1 MVPGSQGC
9 VIDRGNA
16 SYVNVFGDTGNFL
29 KVSYFTRDELSG
41 LEFGSNAYHIQN
53 LNNHAVMSNQERII
67 TGEKDYYSF
76 LFPDLDGGT
85 PAKCENLWVF
95 NGGLN
100 DFEIREDLTDA
111 EVLQCVAWDEDFDI
125 DPVLNQRG
133 RYNGVRRTMGSQLV
147 LNDWSTNSATNTAT
161 DWVLTLPGQYLM
173 LNLPVYVDFDAGDR
187 DNCYNRGEALS
198 IREAFGAE
206 PDLRVPATCDAR
218 DLPVEVRI
226 AFTDREEQTI
236 VSEDGGLV
244 ISPETSDRPS
254 TAILP
259 YEVNVI
265 QWTDGGLD
273 PILGSDYATTIT
285 IASDVLTTPNGWA
298 ELSVK
303 PDTTTG
309 KDQGIVDYTDVG
321 GLFPGVDPFNYRV
334 VDAIPMVGFVAWER
348 SFPNDPSA
356 NYGRLVNHSF
366 TATSGNISDG
376 GLEPGDDCPDGPG
389 TWPDCF

>member
-1 MVPGSQGC
+1 
-9 VIDRGNA
+9 
-16 SYVNVFGDTGNFL
+16 
-29 KVSYFTRDELSG
+29 
-41 LEFGSNAYHIQN
+41 
-53 LNNHAVMSNQERII
+53 
-67 TGEKDYYSF
+67 
-76 LFPDLDGGT
+76 
-85 PAKCENLWVF
+85 
-95 NGGLN
+95 
-100 DFEIREDLTDA
+100 
-111 EVLQCVAWDEDFDI
+111 
-125 DPVLNQRG
+125 
-133 RYNGVRRTMGSQLV
+133 
-147 LNDWSTNSATNTAT
+147 
-161 DWVLTLPGQYLM
+161 
-173 LNLPVYVDFDAGDR
+173 LNLPVYEDFDAGDV
-187 DNCYNRGEALS
+187 DNCYNRFQAAG
-198 IREAFGAE
+198 IRAE
-206 PDLRVPATCDAR
+206 LGGGVRVPATCDAR
-218 DLPVEVRI
+218 DLPVEVTI
-226 AFTDREEQTI
+226 AFLDREEQGI
-236 VSEDGGLV
+236 LIEDGGLV
-244 ISPETSDRPS
+244 ISPQTSDRPS

-298 ELSVK
+298 ELSVT

-309 KDQGIVDYTDVG
+309 KRQGIVDYTDVG

-389 TWPDCF
+389 QWPDCF